1 MDDLILFLNASLAD
15 ITGVWVRLSLLLEVS
30 SIDDVRKESVE
41 SDDLAAEDGA
51 TLRRAAAI
59 NVALLMADRSMML
72 IDFVFH
78 DEDRE

>member
-41 SDDLAAEDGA
+41 RDALAAEDGA

-72 IDFVFH
+72 FDFVFH

>member
-41 SDDLAAEDGA
+41 RDALAAEDGA